1 MDDSRADTHTHT
13 HTQIY
18 YKDGGV
24 MIFLLVSA
32 SRVTEIDC
40 FFYFLSFFF
49 LVLQWLYDTVEDI

>member
-49 LVLQWLYDTVEDI
+49 LVLQ